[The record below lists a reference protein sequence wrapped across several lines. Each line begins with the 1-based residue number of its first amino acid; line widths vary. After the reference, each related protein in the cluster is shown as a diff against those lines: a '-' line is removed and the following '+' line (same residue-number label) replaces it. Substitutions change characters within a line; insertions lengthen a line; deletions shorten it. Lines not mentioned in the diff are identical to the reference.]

1 MAIYG
6 RRTDSSR
13 MGSYE
18 GEKSGGM
25 SGMFDALGGAVER
38 YRDANLN
45 PAQEE
50 QVEGPTGKVTP
61 AKKAH
66 YGEYVGPDFMKGKS
80 MSEAFGNVRK
90 YFGDRLNSMKKSQ
103 EPTTGDGNVAN
114 TTIQTADPST
124 VKATAEGTQEGAN
137 TMEAKMADYRSRDG
151 GKGWDPSNEK
161 WFDPSQAEK
170 YGWVDGKWQDPVQ
183 QQRVTS
189 GQVTDGTL
197 FGLFDGIPISDGLPL
212 DEDGNIK
219 YKGGTGAHPLF
230 GFEGLGDAWQG
241 AKSLWGALTK

>member
-18 GEKSGGM
+18 SENSGGM
-25 SGMFDALGGAVER
+25 SDMFDALGGAVDNWR
-38 YRDANLN
+38 VDNQDKVDAFKTGVKKKLGWK
-45 PAQEE
+45 PELE
-50 QVEGPTGKVTP
+50 HDGKVYEE
-61 AKKAH
+61 ARWGKHK
-66 YGEYVGPDFMKGKS
+66 GPDVLQGKS
-80 MSEAFGNVRK
+80 MGEAFGNVRK

-103 EPTTGDGNVAN
+103 EPTTGGGTVAN

-137 TMEAKMADYRSRDG
+137 TMETKMADFRSRDG
-151 GKGWDPSNEK
+151 GKGWDPSQEK
-161 WFDPSQAEK
+161 WFDPNQAEQ

-183 QQRVTS
+183 EQGFIERIQS
-189 GQVTDGTL
+189 QVPKDA
-197 FGLFDGIPISDGLPL
+197 
-212 DEDGNIK
+212 DGNVK
-219 YKGGTGAHPLF
+219 VKGGTGAHPLF